1 MDYLTTEAPPGALVV
16 SAVHGLGGIGK
27 TTLVAALGGAEAVAE
42 TFRAIQ
48 DVGRWWP

>member
-1 MDYLTTEAPPGALVV
+1 MPVIA
-16 SAVHGLGGIGK
+16 K
-27 TTLVAALGGAEAVAE
+27 LGGAEAVAE